1 MRQEER
7 VAALDDINEGDAER
21 TLVDAALAGDDTGV
35 EAVLTRWPEL
45 PTRSTPCALVL
56 ARPTPLP
63 AERVNQ
69 SIPPKGWPPLL
80 YVCNSRY
87 RTSDESVHAT
97 RLEAAQALID
107 LGADVNAGL
116 REAETIRGYRTALGS
131 AIGKARSPR
140 LAGLLLSA
148 GADIADG
155 PTLYEGCAMWEAVR
169 ALDVESLQLL
179 LAAEPPQWHVC
190 HALPHALRH
199 NDLALVRLL
208 LDHGGDPNWH
218 MGAWGFKGNCLHEAV
233 VLGNDLAI
241 VEALLAHGGQA
252 NHQDRD
258 GRTPLALAVALHRDE
273 IAALLRRHDADEAQV
288 RPVDRWVAASFEG
301 DIDTAMQLAIEHSG
315 QADAVQTLYGNTATK
330 AQRAAARAQLA
341 PFFKGA
347 DHLWLCRVIAR
358 QTEDAPPVLRG
369 ADEQVVRLLLGGG
382 LDPNMADDDGEFPLH
397 LASAAND
404 AGALNAL
411 LAYGADTTA
420 LNFAG
425 QTPLDIALAHGYQA
439 LAAQLSEHGG
449 NTTENLRDADFNLA
463 FERAADAVVAGNID
477 ALRHELRTLPAL
489 ASARSPRPHR
499 CTLLNYLGANGFEGW
514 RQKTPPNAV
523 DVIDLLIESGSDPN
537 AVCYTY
543 RGGPGEHTLGLLT
556 SSGHP
561 RGAGLT
567 LAMVAALGRDGAK
580 LNAVYTLLTK
590 LFQAHRAGQL
600 ADVVGGMDMHAE
612 PVGGVVLESATLGE
626 TDILFALLDAG
637 ADVNA
642 RRGDGAT
649 ALHQAAFDGDAT
661 LVEALLA
668 RGADASLRDDVFDG
682 AAAGWAFAGG
692 HEDLG
697 KALAARP

>member
-1 MRQEER
+1 MR
-7 VAALDDINEGDAER
+7 VAALDDIDESDAER
-21 TLVDAALAGDDTGV
+21 TLVDAALAGDDARV
-35 EAVLTRWPEL
+35 EAALARWPEL
-45 PTRSTPCALVL
+45 PARSISCALLL
-56 ARPTPLP
+56 ARPTSMP

-69 SIPPKGWPPLL
+69 SIPPNGWPPLL
-80 YVCNSRY
+80 YVCSSRFG
-87 RTSDESVHAT
+87 TGDESVHAA
-97 RLEAAQALID
+97 RLQAARTLID

-116 REAETIRGYRTALGS
+116 REAETIRGYRTALGA

-140 LAGLLLSA
+140 LAELLLSA

-169 ALDVESLQLL
+169 IRDVESLQLL
-179 LAAEPPQWHVC
+179 LAAEPPHWHVC

-258 GRTPLALAVALHRDE
+258 GRTPLALAVALLRDE
-273 IAALLRRHDADEAQV
+273 MATLLRQHDADEAQV
-288 RPVDRWVAASFEG
+288 RPVDRWVAACFEG
-301 DIDTAMQLAIEHSG
+301 DPDAAMRLAIEHSG
-315 QADAVQTLYGNTATK
+315 QADAVRTLFGDTATK

-341 PFFKGA
+341 PSFKGA
-347 DHLWLCRVIAR
+347 DHLWLSRVIAR
-358 QTEDAPPVLRG
+358 QTEDAPPALRG
-369 ADEQVVRLLLGGG
+369 TNEHVLRLLLGGG
-382 LDPNMADDDGEFPLH
+382 LDPNVADDDGERPLH

-404 AGALNAL
+404 GAALNAL
-411 LAYGADTTA
+411 LAYGADATA

-425 QTPLDIALAHGYQA
+425 QTPLDIALACGYET

-449 NTTENLRDADFNLA
+449 TTTESLRDPDFDAA
-463 FERAADAVVAGNID
+463 FERTADAVVAGDID
-477 ALRHELRTLPAL
+477 ALRHELCIRPAL

-523 DVIDLLIESGSDPN
+523 DVIDLLIEFGSDPN

-561 RGAGLT
+561 REAGLT
-567 LAMVAALGRDGAK
+567 LAMVAALGRGGAK

-590 LFQAHRAGQL
+590 LFQAHRAGRL
-600 ADVVGGMDMHAE
+600 ADAVQGLDIDAK
-612 PVGGVVLESATLGE
+612 PVGGVVLESASLGE
-626 TDILFALLDAG
+626 SDIIFALLDAG

-649 ALHQAAFDGDAT
+649 ALHQAAYDGDRT

-682 AAAGWAFAGG
+682 TAVGWAFAGG

-697 KALAARP
+697 KALAARL